1 MYHSYLLRI
10 RNDEDPV
17 KSSRSLFI
25 VSFPFFSELHD
36 IFSDVSS
43 KDSQNCMFV
52 CDKQGKNANI
62 LKSSHTTT
70 DFTQS
75 YKMDKIMREVMA
87 MNGTERKKVR
97 DMMSNNYCDWSEKKD
112 VEIKAE
118 KKSQEWS
125 MNDTRS
131 KTPNSVR
138 NGIEKENIPTGSESE
153 KSGWSNDINNDIDD
167 IDDITDDYSIRKSKV
182 ANNSD
187 LPRPGIYDGWWS
199 SDDDADVGACGNS
212 VAEAKPLN
220 ENRQLKTKQ
229 KSRTKKKKR

>member
-1 MYHSYLLRI
+1 
-10 RNDEDPV
+10 
-17 KSSRSLFI
+17 
-25 VSFPFFSELHD
+25 
-36 IFSDVSS
+36 
-43 KDSQNCMFV
+43 MFV
-52 CDKQGKNANI
+52 CDKQGKNSNI

-70 DFTQS
+70 DFTKS

-138 NGIEKENIPTGSESE
+138 NGLEKE
-153 KSGWSNDINNDIDD
+153 KQSN
-167 IDDITDDYSIRKSKV
+167 
-182 ANNSD
+182 
-187 LPRPGIYDGWWS
+187 W
-199 SDDDADVGACGNS
+199 
-212 VAEAKPLN
+212 
-220 ENRQLKTKQ
+220 Q
-229 KSRTKKKKR
+229 